1 MLQDSRKFVRQAK
14 TVSITLH
21 LVDTHHQENCDRP
34 YNEIG
39 GGVVITVDLCPKLF
53 RYGDTHPCENT
64 ISMAQYQVDTHSQE
78 ICNRPCT
85 ENVVA
90 VITVYPCQKM
100 VRYADT
106 HPSENTILITLH

>member
-21 LVDTHHQENCDRP
+21 LVDTHPQENCDRP
-34 YNEIG
+34 CNEIV
-39 GGVVITVDLCPKLF
+39 GVVITVDLCPKLF

-78 ICNRPCT
+78 ICDRPCS

-90 VITVYPCQKM
+90 VITVYPCQK
-100 VRYADT
+100 R
-106 HPSENTILITLH
+106 I